1 LVRQN
6 VCIGK
11 AGGWEFHVAKD
22 VPVLRAD
29 HSAPQALLPGVRQ
42 VAETGVEFLRV

>member
-6 VCIGK
+6 VRIGK
-11 AGGWEFHVAKD
+11 ARGRELLVAKD

-29 HSAPQALLPGVRQ
+29 HPTPQGLLSGMR
-42 VAETGVEFLRV
+42 